1 MGVSLP
7 DCTVAMVKLSG
18 SMPGGSTEDERESL
32 YQTVA
37 MVKLSGSMPGGST
50 EDERECLYLTV
61 AMVKLS
67 GSMPG
72 GSTEDERECL
82 WQEETGPELS
92 RHMKIASVNSS
103 FCVNSLLTNLSQ
115 RRSPS
120 SCQIRTR
127 GSA

>member
-1 MGVSLP
+1 
-7 DCTVAMVKLSG
+7 MVKLSG
-18 SMPGGSTEDERESL
+18 SMPGGSTEDERDRECL
-32 YQTVA
+32 YLTVF
-37 MVKLSGSMPGGST
+37 MVKLSGCMPGGST
-50 EDERECLYLTV
+50 EDDRECLYLTV